1 MKWLYV
7 VLCLW
12 AGVSGMGAAR
22 GWNDIFRPLDDT
34 IRLRSY
40 FSQQKERRIAHWVK
54 ALHATDDVRRKL
66 LITNKIYEEYHTYR
80 FDSAMKYINLQAQ
93 LARQVGSRHYLLES
107 KIHRSF
113 MLTTAGYFSESVN
126 VLQSIDA
133 ARLSPKLRTDYFIA
147 CEWAYGKWAEY
158 TDDDVYAPVY
168 SRLERAY
175 RDSLL
180 MVLQPGT
187 PYYKYIY
194 GVKIYTQGRYR
205 EAADYFKEALAGT
218 SVDHRL
224 YAMTT
229 YSLALVYKQLDDY
242 DLYLHYLI
250 RAAIS
255 DMTCPLK
262 ENLAMQELALYI
274 FKQNNGEASR
284 ANQYLSISLED
295 AKFFNSNRLRM
306 LEIARKFP
314 DIYKA
319 YQVEMQQKN
328 TSLRGMLICISIL
341 VVGLLVSLYYIRRQL
356 RQLGLQRQ
364 ALEEANEQLRVL
376 NQSLLNTN
384 LSREHYVSLFL
395 ELCAAY
401 IDKLNRYENLVKR
414 KVKAHQSEDLLKQNN
429 VTRLSA
435 TDARDFFYR
444 FDTAFLTLYPDF
456 IEAFNQLLT
465 DGCEV
470 RPKRGEIL
478 GTELRIFA
486 LVRLGISDSSRIATL
501 LFYSPQTIYNYRTAI
516 RKMARDREHFEQ
528 QVAGLC
534 MLNAG
539 EKSKTADSSAGQA
552 EPETVG
558 S

>member
-1 MKWLYV
+1 MKILYV
-7 VLCLW
+7 VLIVW
-12 AGVSGMGAAR
+12 AGVSCGASAR
-22 GWNDIFRPLDDT
+22 STDDIFKPLDDT

-40 FSQQKERRIAHWVK
+40 FSQKKEVRIARWVK

-66 LITNKIYEEYHTYR
+66 VITNKIYEEYHTYR
-80 FDSAMKYINLQAQ
+80 FDSAMKYVNLQAQ
-93 LARQVGSRHYLLES
+93 LARQTGSRHYLLES
-107 KIHRSF
+107 QIHRSF
-113 MLTTAGYFSESVN
+113 MLTTAGYFSESAHI
-126 VLQSIDA
+126 LQGIRSDQ
-133 ARLSPKLRTDYFIA
+133 LSPRLRKAYFIA

-180 MVLQPGT
+180 QVLEPGT
-187 PYYKYIY
+187 PYYNYFY

-205 EAADYFKEALAGT
+205 ESADYFKEALTGT
-218 SVDHRL
+218 SVDRRL

-229 YSLALVYKQLDDY
+229 YSLALVYKQQNDY

-274 FKQNNGEASR
+274 FRQNNGEASR

-341 VVGLLVSLYYIRRQL
+341 AAGLLVSLYYIRRQL
-356 RQLGLQRQ
+356 RQLSFQRQ
-364 ALEEANEQLRVL
+364 AMQEANGQLQVL
-376 NQSLLNTN
+376 NQSLLSTN

-414 KVKAHQSEDLLKQNN
+414 KVRAHQSEDLLKQNN

-435 TDARDFFYR
+435 ADARDFFYR

-456 IEAFNQLLT
+456 IEAFNQLLAE
-465 DGCEV
+465 GCEV

-528 QVAGLC
+528 QVTGLC
-534 MLNAG
+534 MLKAD
-539 EKSKTADSSAGQA
+539 SKTSDAD
-552 EPETVG
+552 PG
-558 S
+558 SGSPQESGH

>member
-1 MKWLYV
+1 MKKLFLL
-7 VLCLW
+7 LCLW
-12 AGVSGMGAAR
+12 TGVSCAATAR
-22 GWNDIFRPLDDT
+22 SGDDPFKALDDT

-40 FSQQKERRIAHWVK
+40 FSQQKEERIAHWVR
-54 ALHATDDVRRKL
+54 ALHATNDVMRKL
-66 LITNKIYEEYHTYR
+66 AITNKIYGEYHTYR
-80 FDSAMKYINLQAQ
+80 FDSAMKYINLQAR

-107 KIHRSF
+107 MIHRSF
-113 MLTTAGYFSESVN
+113 MLTTAGYFSESAR
-126 VLQSIDA
+126 VLRRINSA
-133 ARLSPKLRTDYFIA
+133 TLSPKLREEYFIA
-147 CEWAYGKWAEY
+147 SEWVYGKWAEY
-158 TDDDVYAPVY
+158 TDDDVYAPDY

-180 MVLQPGT
+180 QVLQPGT
-187 PYYKYIY
+187 PYFYYVT
-194 GVKIYTQGRYR
+194 GVKNYTLGQFK
-205 EAADYFKEALAGT
+205 EAADNFKLALAGT
-218 SVDHRL
+218 SVNRRL

-229 YSLALVYKQLDDY
+229 YSLALVYKQHDDY

-274 FKQNNGEASR
+274 FKQDENQATR

-295 AKFFNSNRLRM
+295 AQFFNSNRLRM

-314 DIYKA
+314 EIYKA
-319 YQVEMQQKN
+319 YQAEMQQKN
-328 TSLRGMLICISIL
+328 TSLRAMLLCISVL
-341 VVGLLVSLYYIRRQL
+341 AVGLLVSLYYIRRQL
-356 RQLGLQRQ
+356 RQLSRHRQ
-364 ALEEANEQLRVL
+364 ALEDVNNQLRVL
-376 NQSLLNTN
+376 NQSLLSTN
-384 LSREHYVSLFL
+384 FSREHNVSLFL

-401 IDKLNRYENLVKR
+401 IDKLNRYQNLVKR
-414 KVKAHQSEDLLKQNN
+414 KVKAHQAEDLLKQSN

-435 TDARDFFYR
+435 TDAKDFFNR

-456 IEAFNQLLT
+456 IDAFNELLL

-478 GTELRIFA
+478 NTELRIFA
-486 LVRLGISDSSRIATL
+486 LVRLGIADSSRIATL

-528 QVAGLC
+528 QVARLC
-534 MLNAG
+534 LLNAG
-539 EKSKTADSSAGQA
+539 EPLVPSGPAPDPVA
-552 EPETVG
+552 
-558 S
+558 